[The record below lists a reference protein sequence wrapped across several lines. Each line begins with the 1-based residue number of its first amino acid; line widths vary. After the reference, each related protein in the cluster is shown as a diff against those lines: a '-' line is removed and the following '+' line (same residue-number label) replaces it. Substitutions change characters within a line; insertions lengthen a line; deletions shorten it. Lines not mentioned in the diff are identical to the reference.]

1 MTPAARAAAAIQILD
16 AILRGEPAE
25 AQLTRWARASRF
37 AGSGDRAAVR
47 DLVYDTLRRRR
58 SRAALGGGDNG
69 RGLILGAL
77 REAGADPATIF
88 TGEGHAPAPLTSAE
102 AAGGRAPTPA
112 ETADL
117 PDWIAQALSADL
129 GPEFPAVAE
138 ALRDR
143 APVWLRMNLAR
154 GTRESARAAL
164 AAEGIEAE
172 PDPRCATALRVTAGE
187 RRLQSSAAYREGLV
201 ELQDLS
207 PQMACA
213 ALEVGPGT
221 TALDYCAGGGGK
233 SLALAAHG
241 ARVTAWDA
249 APARMRDLPARAA
262 RAGVRITA
270 AGTDGPRGQFDL
282 VVTDVP
288 CSGSGTW
295 RRTPDAKWRLSS
307 EDLAQVTRTQA
318 EILRRA
324 AAHVRP
330 GGTLA
335 YMTCSLLARENQEQV
350 DGFVAKHPVFRLQ
363 EAVTWTPLTASDGF
377 FLAKLLC

>member
-16 AILRGEPAE
+16 AILHGEPAE
-25 AQLTRWARASRF
+25 AQLTRWARTSRF

-58 SRAALGGGDNG
+58 SRAALGGADSG

-77 REAGADPATIF
+77 REAGTDPATIF
-88 TGEGHAPAPLTSAE
+88 TGEGHAPAPLTPAE
-102 AAGGRAPTPA
+102 AAGGRAPSPA
-112 ETADL
+112 EATDL
-117 PDWIAQALSADL
+117 PDWIAQALAADL
-129 GPEFPAVAE
+129 GAGFPEVAE

-143 APVWLRMNLAR
+143 APVWLRANLAR
-154 GTRESARAAL
+154 ATPESARAAL
-164 AAEGIEAE
+164 AAEGIEAK
-172 PDPRCATALRVTAGE
+172 PDPRCATALRVTAGG
-187 RRLQSSAAYREGLV
+187 RRIQSSAAYRDGLV

-221 TALDYCAGGGGK
+221 TVLDYCAGGGGK
-233 SLALAAHG
+233 SLALAARG

-249 APARMRDLPARAA
+249 APTRMRDLPARAT
-262 RAGVRITA
+262 RAGVRITV
-270 AGTDGPRGQFDL
+270 AGPGGPAGLFDL

-295 RRTPDAKWRLSS
+295 RRTPDAKWRLSP
-307 EDLAQVTRTQA
+307 EDLAQLTRTQA
-318 EILRRA
+318 EILARA
-324 AAHVRP
+324 ATHVRP

-335 YMTCSLLARENQEQV
+335 YMTCSLLARENEEQV
-350 DGFVAKHPVFRLQ
+350 AQFVAQHPGFRPQ

-377 FLAKLLC
+377 FLAKLVR